1 MGQLTITELAKKYK
15 TDKFTN
21 SVQGH
26 SYAKFYEDALKSK
39 KYLNIRLLEI
49 GVDKGES
56 LRLWSEFLP
65 KAQIVGID
73 KELKPEAMKQNAN
86 VVLIQAD
93 AYQALPL
100 QPLQPFDV
108 IIDDGPHNFLSQMQ
122 AIELYIPKMKPLGV
136 FVIEDVTD
144 PGYIERFKNALPDY
158 LKPYAYGVDLT
169 HETGRFDNRLFVVET

>member
-1 MGQLTITELAKKYK
+1 MGQLTILELAKKYK

-21 SVQGH
+21 SEQGH

-49 GVDKGES
+49 GVHKGES
-56 LRLWSEFLP
+56 LRLWAEFLP
-65 KAQIVGID
+65 QAQIVGID
-73 KELKPEAMKQNAN
+73 KELKPEAMQQPAN

-93 AYQALPL
+93 AYQPL
-100 QPLQPFDV
+100 PLQPFDF
-108 IIDDGPHNFLSQMQ
+108 IIDDGPHDFLSQMQ

-136 FVIEDVTD
+136 FVIEDVID

-169 HETGRFDNRLFVVET
+169 HETGRHDNRLFVVET